1 MYFKLQYAQ
10 FQTLPVLAGII
21 TLLLASPCLARRV
34 RVRPVNDE
42 AEDQEGRDQH
52 VQYYAAQAPAD
63 DSQTAGV
70 VLVSSQDGYGSLQ
83 YTRPRSQTVTDEQQY
98 RNIGRALSLNR
109 PVARP
114 KEASKQPPVQT
125 IRNYSKYND
134 DGSFTFGYEA
144 ADGSFKE
151 EVRGTDCVVRGKY
164 GYIDP
169 DGNKREFTYVSGN
182 PCDPNS
188 VSQEED
194 ESAKGLSDD
203 SGEENV
209 PKGPLRPLRPR
220 PTVAPLTRTT
230 TTLFQENYNQA
241 DQNEPEDE
249 EQQLYQPV
257 FPVRA
262 RIIPQPTHR
271 PQVYQYTQDQQD
283 VVTQRPAIRITPRP
297 VTLATTVKSQLP
309 ATTYRPQLLPVSVTP
324 RPGVVYTKQ
333 VTSVGQP
340 TQSTIYA
347 TPTTV
352 SPVDFDTELRKFQLE
367 NNVVSTP
374 RTVAR
379 PAVISQA
386 QYQQP
391 RPIARP
397 QVATQQPSSKPLS
410 SDPVYQTELVYDP
423 SSGQYNTVLYQTLP
437 QTTAEFSLKHRLQPY
452 VNTQQPQSLFTPQ
465 LYEQVQQNQQLYSQH
480 QQQQQQQRVVEQRY
494 QPQATQNTGPQ
505 RYQIY
510 QQQQTAQRPVQPFYY
525 VAPSDVSGQ
534 AQGQIDAFLRGHNI
548 AF

>member
-1 MYFKLQYAQ
+1 MRQHL
-10 FQTLPVLAGII
+10 QTLPVLVGIMA
-21 TLLLASPCLARRV
+21 LLLVSPGLARRV
-34 RVRPVNDE
+34 RVRPVNDDV
-42 AEDQEGRDQH
+42 EDQEVRDQR

-70 VLVSSQDGYGSLQ
+70 VLVSSQDGYGGLQ
-83 YTRPRSQTVTDEQQY
+83 YARPRAQTSVDEQQY
-98 RNIGRALSLNR
+98 RTVGRALSATR

-164 GYIDP
+164 GYVDP

-188 VSQEED
+188 VSEEED
-194 ESAKGLSDD
+194 EHAKGLTED
-203 SGEENV
+203 SGEENI

-220 PTVAPLTRTT
+220 PTVAPHTRTT

-241 DQNEPEDE
+241 DEDE
-249 EQQLYQPV
+249 LEDDRQQVYQPAP
-257 FPVRA
+257 PVRG
-262 RIIPQPTHR
+262 RVIPISTQR
-271 PQVYQYTQDQQD
+271 PQVYQYAQDEQYS
-283 VVTQRPAIRITPRP
+283 VTQRPAVRITPRP
-297 VTLATTVKSQLP
+297 LAVATTVKSQLP

-324 RPGVVYTKQ
+324 RPGVVYTKE
-333 VTSVGQP
+333 VTNVGHP
-340 TQSTIYA
+340 TQSSIYA
-347 TPTTV
+347 TPTTTA
-352 SPVDFDTELRKFQLE
+352 PVDFDAELRKFQLQ
-367 NNVVSTP
+367 NNVVTTP

-379 PAVISQA
+379 PAVALQP

-397 QVATQQPSSKPLS
+397 QIVSQQTPAKAVS

-437 QTTAEFSLKHRLQPY
+437 QTTAEVSLKHRLQPF

-465 LYEQVQQNQQLYSQH
+465 IYEQIQQNQQLYSRQ

-494 QPQATQNTGPQ
+494 EQPATKNTGPQ
-505 RYQIY
+505 RFQLYQP
-510 QQQQTAQRPVQPFYY
+510 QQTAQRTAQPFYY
-525 VAPSDVSGQ
+525 VAPSDVGGQ

>member
-1 MYFKLQYAQ
+1 MRQHL
-10 FQTLPVLAGII
+10 QTLPVLAGII
-21 TLLLASPCLARRV
+21 ALLLVSPCLARRV
-34 RVRPVNDE
+34 RVRPVNED
-42 AEDQEGRDQH
+42 AEDQEVRDQQ
-52 VQYYAAQAPAD
+52 VQYYAAQAPTD

-70 VLVSSQDGYGSLQ
+70 VLVSSQDAYGSLQ
-83 YTRPRSQTVTDEQQY
+83 YPRPRTQTATDEQY
-98 RNIGRALSLNR
+98 RNIGRALSATR
-109 PVARP
+109 PVSRP

-194 ESAKGLSDD
+194 ESARGLSDD

-230 TTLFQENYNQA
+230 TTLFQESYNQA
-241 DQNEPEDE
+241 DQDEPEDE
-249 EQQLYQPV
+249 QQQLYQPAP
-257 FPVRA
+257 PVRA

-271 PQVYQYTQDQQD
+271 PQVYHYTQDQQD
-283 VVTQRPAIRITPRP
+283 VVTQRPAVRITPRP
-297 VTLATTVKSQLP
+297 ITLATTVKSQLP

-324 RPGVVYTKQ
+324 RPGVVYSKQ
-333 VTSVGQP
+333 VTRGGHP
-340 TQSTIYA
+340 TQSSIYA

-352 SPVDFDTELRKFQLE
+352 SPVDFDAELRKFQLE

-379 PAVISQA
+379 PAVVSQS
-386 QYQQP
+386 QYEQP

-397 QVATQQPSSKPLS
+397 QVVTQQPSAKPLS

-437 QTTAEFSLKHRLQPY
+437 QTTAEVSLKHRLQPF

-465 LYEQVQQNQQLYSQH
+465 LYEQIQQNQQLYSQ
-480 QQQQQQQRVVEQRY
+480 QQQQQQQRQHQQQRIVEQRY
-494 QPQATQNTGPQ
+494 QPSATQNTGPQ
-505 RYQIY
+505 RFQLY
-510 QQQQTAQRPVQPFYY
+510 QQQQAAQRPAQPFYY